1 MVQNNPDVW
10 STQTRRQARRP
21 MMRRSAR
28 VGVWALAIALVA
40 LAALSFLPTG
50 FVVQQPGPVYNTL
63 GVATSSDGTEVPL
76 ITVEGTDT
84 FPTTGQL
91 DLTTVQVVGNR
102 ERTPSWFELMTA
114 WFDSSKAVVPIDVV
128 FPEGQSSE
136 ERNEESA
143 QMMVDSQQEATAAA
157 LAQLGYDLGSSVR
170 VFSIPEGAPAEGVLE
185 AGDVIIAAGGAPVT
199 IVDDLRTQIQA
210 QEGAPVA
217 LSIERDGA
225 EQSVEIQPVYSE
237 SDQVW
242 QIGISTIHDYAFPF
256 EVTIQLDNVGGP
268 SAGQMF
274 ALGIIDTL
282 TEGDLTGGEHVAG
295 TGTITANGDIGP
307 IGGIRQKL
315 YGARNDGAEFFLAPA
330 SNCDEVVG
338 HVPGGLTVF
347 SVETLDDSLAVLEA
361 VSGGGSL
368 DALPVC
374 S

>member
-1 MVQNNPDVW
+1 MVQISPDVP
-10 STQTRRQARRP
+10 SAPARRP
-21 MMRRSAR
+21 MMQRSAR
-28 VGVWALAIALVA
+28 AGVWALAIALVA

-63 GVATSSDGTEVPL
+63 GVATSGDGTEVPL
-76 ITVEGTDT
+76 ITVEGTET

-114 WFDSSKAVVPIDVV
+114 WFDSSKAVVPIDVA

-185 AGDVIIAAGGAPVT
+185 TDDVILSANGVPVT
-199 IVDDLRTQIQA
+199 VVDDLRDQIQA
-210 QEGAPVA
+210 REGEPVA
-217 LSIERDGA
+217 LTVERDGV
-225 EQSVEIQPVYSE
+225 EQNLEIQPVYSE
-237 SDQVW
+237 ADSVW
-242 QIGISTIHDYAFPF
+242 QVGISTIHDYDFPF
-256 EVTIQLDNVGGP
+256 DVTIQLDNVGGP

-282 TEGDLTGGEHVAG
+282 TQGDLTGGEHIAG
-295 TGTITANGDIGP
+295 TGTITANGAIGP

-315 YGARNDGAEFFLAPA
+315 YGARSDGAEFFLAPA
-330 SNCDEVVG
+330 SNCNEVVG
-338 HVPGGLTVF
+338 HIPDGLQVF
-347 SVETLDDSLAVLEA
+347 SVETLDDSLAVLTA
-361 VSGGGSL
+361 VSENGELG
-368 DALPVC
+368 ALPTC